1 MNNYILRI
9 NKFNIYSIV
18 LSPVL
23 FLIAWLLI
31 LLAGP
36 NSKFLLIFFLT
47 SFLPIIIWTRYLR
60 RPVEIEVNG
69 SKIKFKD
76 IFKKEIEL
84 SFSEITKIEIKQS
97 KELIIQTNQIKIVGV
112 NAFTDFSR
120 FLSDAKRSNQNLLTI
135 GC

>member
-23 FLIAWLLI
+23 FLITWLLI
-31 LLAGP
+31 LIAVSD
-36 NSKFLLIFFLT
+36 SKFLLIFFLT
-47 SFLPIIIWTRYLR
+47 SFLSIIIWTRYLR